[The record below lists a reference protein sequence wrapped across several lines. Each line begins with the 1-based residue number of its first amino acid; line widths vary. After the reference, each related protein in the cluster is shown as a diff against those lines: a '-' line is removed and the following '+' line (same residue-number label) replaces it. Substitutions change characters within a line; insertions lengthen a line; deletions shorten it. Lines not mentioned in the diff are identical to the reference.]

1 MNLTDLSNFMSEI
14 SENRTKLTVVFLRP
28 RRYNVLQ

>member
-14 SENRTKLTVVFLRP
+14 SENRTKLTVVFCGRAAIMS
-28 RRYNVLQ
+28 LQ